1 MTEGIGAIQRDLDE
15 LEMWD
20 HGNLMKFNEDK
31 CCTWVNASPDTRIAG
46 EKNSLTAALP

>member
-31 CCTWVNASPDTRIAG
+31 CCTWVNANPDTSIAG